1 MYKLLLV
8 LFLGALITSCDSDVD
23 TGEFVVGSDYLSVSN
38 KVVLVDTLTVDV
50 STINLDSLITSSQ
63 SRILV
68 GNYVDPYFGKVKSE
82 SYFQLSGSSYALKTG
97 SSDTYAP
104 NYVFDSIRMI
114 LRPDKY
120 YYGDTTSVQT
130 ISLHRL
136 LEKVKVADD
145 DYYFYNSSTLAFD
158 KESLGSVS
166 FKPKP
171 ISKDTV
177 VVKVSDVFGEALFQ
191 RIKKREITN
200 FDEFTEY
207 FKGLTIKS
215 TSTNSSSVV
224 GFNSSSVLRLYYSK
238 YLGDTEESLSMDF
251 GILDVAKQFNN
262 ISLDRA
268 GTQISDLP
276 GFTSSLSSVKTGNKA
291 YIQSGTGIACR
302 IDFPNIKQLKYIS
315 EKGAIVDAELI
326 IKPIKNTY
334 SDKNYSLPDSL
345 RVFVADKLNRV
356 TGTLNNTGSAT
367 YAVLNT
373 QTDEFNEYIG
383 YKVSIGAFL
392 QNEMIKNSDSKL
404 SLILT
409 IPNILKSVNRV
420 MLGDQKNSNN
430 KIQLKIYYISY

>member
-1 MYKLLLV
+1 
-8 LFLGALITSCDSDVD
+8 
-23 TGEFVVGSDYLSVSN
+23 
-38 KVVLVDTLTVDV
+38 
-50 STINLDSLITSSQ
+50 
-63 SRILV
+63 
-68 GNYVDPYFGKVKSE
+68 
-82 SYFQLSGSSYALKTG
+82 
-97 SSDTYAP
+97 
-104 NYVFDSIRMI
+104 
-114 LRPDKY
+114 
-120 YYGDTTSVQT
+120 
-130 ISLHRL
+130 
-136 LEKVKVADD
+136 
-145 DYYFYNSSTLAFD
+145 
-158 KESLGSVS
+158 
-166 FKPKP
+166 
-171 ISKDTV
+171 
-177 VVKVSDVFGEALFQ
+177 
-191 RIKKREITN
+191 
-200 FDEFTEY
+200 
-207 FKGLTIKS
+207 
-215 TSTNSSSVV
+215 
-224 GFNSSSVLRLYYSK
+224 LYYSK

-262 ISLDRA
+262 ISLDRS

-276 GFTSSLSSVKTGNKA
+276 DFTSSLSSVKTGNKA

-345 RVFVADKLNRV
+345 RVFVVDKLNRV

-373 QTDEFNEYIG
+373 QTDEFNENIG

-409 IPNILKSVNRV
+409 VPNILKSVNRV